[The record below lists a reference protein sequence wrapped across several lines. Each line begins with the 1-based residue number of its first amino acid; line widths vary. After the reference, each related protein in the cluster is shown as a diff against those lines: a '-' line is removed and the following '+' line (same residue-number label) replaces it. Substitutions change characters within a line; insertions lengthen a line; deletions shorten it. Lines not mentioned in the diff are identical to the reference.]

1 MSQARFQKR
10 QREMQRAEKAKAK
23 AARKAERVEAAAE
36 APDEE
41 PSDTDAG
48 AVMAKLEALHKAFAD
63 EQLSFDEFEEKKQE
77 LLSQLQ
83 V

>member
-1 MSQARFQKR
+1 
-10 QREMQRAEKAKAK
+10 MQRAEKAKAK
-23 AARKAERVEAAAE
+23 AARKAERLEAAAE
-36 APDEE
+36 GTETEAPA
-41 PSDTDAG
+41 SDPE

-63 EQLSFDEFEEKKQE
+63 EQISFDDFEEKKQE

>member
-10 QREMQRAEKAKAK
+10 QREMQRADKAKAK
-23 AARKAERVEAAAE
+23 AARKADRLEAAVDGADAE
-36 APDEE
+36 APTGDPE
-41 PSDTDAG
+41 
-48 AVMAKLEALHKAFAD
+48 AVMAKLELLHKAFAD
-63 EQLSFDEFEEKKQE
+63 EQINFDEFEEKKQE

>member
-23 AARKAERVEAAAE
+23 AARKADRLEAAT
-36 APDEE
+36 DE
-41 PSDTDAG
+41 SDDAVSD
-48 AVMAKLEALHKAFAD
+48 ADPAVVMAKLEALHQKFAD
-63 EQLSFDEFEEKKQE
+63 DEIDFDDFEEKKNE

>member
-23 AARKAERVEAAAE
+23 AARKAERIEIAAE
-36 APDEE
+36 APDESAPE
-41 PSDTDAG
+41 ADAE

-63 EQLSFDEFEEKKQE
+63 EQIGFDEFEESKQQ

-83 V
+83 I